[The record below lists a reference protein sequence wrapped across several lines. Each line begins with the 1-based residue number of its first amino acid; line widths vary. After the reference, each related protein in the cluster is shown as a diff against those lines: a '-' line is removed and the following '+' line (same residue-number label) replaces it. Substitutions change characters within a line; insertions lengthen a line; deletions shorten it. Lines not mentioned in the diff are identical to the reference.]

1 MPRPGTGPRAASW
14 RFWRA
19 ELHGSTDRFL
29 SQGVVIEV
37 ATEASTQL
45 LFERKAGRGSHILA
59 LERKVATPTVVVA
72 AAEKA
77 ITEPVARAVGNAA
90 VQVVVVVGI
99 PLQVP
104 MVLLEV
110 TSHHNQDMAVVRTAP
125 LIFQDKSISAL
136 AAAAAA
142 PTIVTPLQEVMEE
155 LEGVSFSCRH
165 VTATSVAPHLRT
177 AHLVKRV
184 PQVDELVVVV
194 AVRAVPSSCVARKS
208 H

>member
-1 MPRPGTGPRAASW
+1 M
-14 RFWRA
+14 
-19 ELHGSTDRFL
+19 
-29 SQGVVIEV
+29 

-136 AAAAAA
+136 AAAAA
-142 PTIVTPLQEVMEE
+142 PTIVMPLQEVMEE